1 MFEQSVSGLGWLLLA
16 SVLVIYLVLGILY
29 EDLIHPLTILTS
41 LPSAAVGGLAT
52 LILFGS
58 ELNLYSTIGLVLL
71 IGIVKKNGIMM
82 VDAAIGQRRQG
93 AGLKTSIHN
102 ASMLRFRPI
111 TMTTLAAIVG
121 TLPIAIGWG
130 AGAETR
136 RSLGLV
142 VVGGLLISQL
152 VTLYVT
158 PVSYVL
164 AERLARRLGLRK
176 DAVPEALKAYS
187 PIHHLLPP
195 GALLMG
201 LLIELWL
208 V

>member
-1 MFEQSVSGLGWLLLA
+1 
-16 SVLVIYLVLGILY
+16 
-29 EDLIHPLTILTS
+29 
-41 LPSAAVGGLAT
+41 VGGLAT

-82 VDAAIGQRRQG
+82 VDAAISQRRQG
-93 AGLKTSIHN
+93 VGLKLAIHS

-111 TMTTLAAIVG
+111 MMTTLAAIVG

-142 VVGGLLISQL
+142 VVGGLLLSQL

-164 AERLARRLGLRK
+164 AERLARRLGLRNK
-176 DAVPEALKAYS
+176 PAQALGE
-187 PIHHLLPP
+187 PI
-195 GALLMG
+195 
-201 LLIELWL
+201 
-208 V
+208 

>member
-1 MFEQSVSGLGWLLLA
+1 
-16 SVLVIYLVLGILY
+16 
-29 EDLIHPLTILTS
+29 
-41 LPSAAVGGLAT
+41 
-52 LILFGS
+52 
-58 ELNLYSTIGLVLL
+58 
-71 IGIVKKNGIMM
+71 
-82 VDAAIGQRRQG
+82 
-93 AGLKTSIHN
+93 
-102 ASMLRFRPI
+102 MLRFRPI

-176 DAVPEALKAYS
+176 DKVPEALKA
-187 PIHHLLPP
+187 
-195 GALLMG
+195 
-201 LLIELWL
+201 
-208 V
+208 